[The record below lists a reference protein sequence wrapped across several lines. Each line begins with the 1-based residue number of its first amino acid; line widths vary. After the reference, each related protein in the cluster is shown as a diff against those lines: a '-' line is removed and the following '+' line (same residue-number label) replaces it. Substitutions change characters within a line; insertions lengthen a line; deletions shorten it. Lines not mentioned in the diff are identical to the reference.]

1 MKLEH
6 FEVVTEEVE
15 LPSLRGNPAGD
26 PSVRD
31 IGLVIP
37 RKALEAA
44 GERCP
49 VVYILAG
56 YTGTGPMMLNRRSW
70 TPSFPAQI
78 DRLRARGEIGDM
90 IFVLPDFFTI
100 YGGSQY
106 LNSSATGRYRD
117 ALTEDLIPWID
128 RRLPTLPGPR
138 HRAVGGKSS
147 GGYGAIVLAM
157 ERPGLFAAVACHS
170 GDMYFEYCYLP
181 DFPKLLEKIG
191 KHGSIEAFVEAFLAA
206 PKKTPE
212 DIMALNI
219 LAMAA
224 AYSPNP
230 MKPWRAD
237 LPFDPKTGAIDEE
250 VWRRWLEKD
259 PVRMVE
265 KGADA
270 LKAMRLVFLD
280 CGSRDQFNLQY
291 GLRTL
296 SERLSGK
303 GVPHT
308 ALEFDDNHS
317 DTSYRFDVSLPKIW
331 EAIRP

>member
-6 FEVVTEEVE
+6 FEAIIEEVE

-26 PSVRD
+26 PAVRE

-37 RKALEAA
+37 RRADGAA
-44 GERCP
+44 GERFP
-49 VVYILAG
+49 VVIVLAG
-56 YTGTGPMMLNRRSW
+56 FTGTGPMLMNRRSW
-70 TPSFPAQI
+70 TPAFPEQV

-90 IFVLPDFFTI
+90 IFVLPDLFTV

-128 RRLPTLPGPR
+128 RRLPALPGPR

-147 GGYGAIVLAM
+147 GGYGAIALVM

-181 DFPKLLEKIG
+181 DFPKLLAKIG
-191 KHGSIEAFVEAFLAA
+191 KHGSVEAFAEAFLAA
-206 PKKTPE
+206 PKKTSD
-212 DIMALNI
+212 DIGAMNL

-230 MKPWRAD
+230 ARPWRVD
-237 LPFDPKTGAIDEE
+237 LPFHPRTGAIEE
-250 VWRRWLEKD
+250 GVWRRWLEKD

-265 KGADA
+265 KGAEA

-280 CGSRDQFNLQY
+280 CGFRDQFNLQY
-291 GLRTL
+291 GMRIFC
-296 SERLSGK
+296 ERLSAK
-303 GVPHT
+303 GVVHT
-308 ALEFDDNHS
+308 VLEFDDDHM
-317 DTSYRFDVSLPKIW
+317 DTGYRWDVSLPKIW